1 MLSGYTLTDGA
12 GKDVQQLE
20 IIRDRNGDVL
30 TGDGSVQKTRDWGAQ
45 KEDSG

>member
-12 GKDVQQLE
+12 GKELE

-30 TGDGSVQKTRDWGAQ
+30 TGDGSVQKTRD
-45 KEDSG
+45 